1 MDDLAFWKPQS
12 WSKERIAKLGF
23 LVGRGWDSKAIAEAL
38 RVSPGAVYTCVRR
51 LGLRFR
57 GGSEVLVVELDPYE
71 ISALKSTAAK
81 LNLTHVELAAKILK
95 ICAKEPD
102 LVANILD
109 E

>member
-1 MDDLAFWKPQS
+1 MDLGLLKFHT
-12 WSKERIAKLGF
+12 WSNDRIAMLGF

-38 RVSPGAVYTCVRR
+38 RVSPGAVYKCVRR

-57 GGSEVLVVELDPYE
+57 GGLEVLVVELDPYE
-71 ISALKSTAAK
+71 ISALKGIAAK
-81 LNLTHVELAAKILK
+81 MNLTPIELAAKILK